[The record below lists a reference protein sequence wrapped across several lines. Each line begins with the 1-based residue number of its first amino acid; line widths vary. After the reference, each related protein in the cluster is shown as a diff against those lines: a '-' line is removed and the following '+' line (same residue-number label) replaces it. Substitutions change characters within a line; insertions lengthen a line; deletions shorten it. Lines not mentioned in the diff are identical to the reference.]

1 MIARIKNKMR
11 VGLLDCTRISIAA
24 GFLSGHSL
32 KQERQLHKQCYA
44 PISRDVL
51 AHNLGG
57 VRTRKDSA
65 ALMID
70 NMDIAD
76 RWRAKHRRG
85 GGSIEAP
92 KPIQTSIPLSKSC
105 AVCTLTVEVKGISLH
120 NASVS
125 MIRFSN

>member
-1 MIARIKNKMR
+1 M
-11 VGLLDCTRISIAA
+11 GLLDCTHISIAA

-32 KQERQLHKQCYA
+32 KYERQLHKQCHD
-44 PISRDVL
+44 PIGRDVL

-70 NMDIAD
+70 NMDVAD
-76 RWRAKHRRG
+76 RWRAENRRG

-92 KPIQTSIPLSKSC
+92 KPIQTSIPLPKFC
-105 AVCTLTVEVKGISLH
+105 AVCTSTVEVKGISLH
-120 NASVS
+120 KASESV
-125 MIRFSN
+125 IGFSN